1 MPEAASVIAPGIAE
15 GTRPLARPRFQQGS
29 AWFLLVV
36 LAAIPA
42 VAGGFWTYSVGVCIA
57 NAVAVLS
64 VGFLLRYSGEVSIG
78 HSFFLAFGAY
88 CTAILE
94 KELGLS
100 VAAGLPVAAVAGAL
114 IGIAFAWPSRAL
126 SGIYLAIVTMAL
138 ALSVPELIL
147 QIGPAAGGYEGLYV
161 SRPLLP
167 GISIDLQRYYLP
179 LAVLALVVLLLA
191 RFRHSRQGLVLL
203 TARDHPRA
211 AEAFG
216 FSRGYARLAAF
227 AISASIASI
236 AGSLLAFAASTVSPN
251 SFTLSTA
258 IYLLVGA
265 VVSLGSLGLA
275 GALAGGAFI
284 TLVPQVFAAWGDWV
298 PIIYGA
304 ALLAVITLGN
314 RPAEILAALR
324 TKLAGGRPDA

>member
-1 MPEAASVIAPGIAE
+1 MPEAVGVVAPVVTG
-15 GTRPLARPRFQQGS
+15 GTRPLSRRLAS
-29 AWFLLVV
+29 WVL
-36 LAAIPA
+36 LAALAVLPM
-42 VAGGFWTYSVGVCIA
+42 VAGGFWTYSVGVCMA

-64 VGFLLRYSGEVSIG
+64 VGFLLRYGGEVSIG

-88 CTAILE
+88 CTAVLE
-94 KELGLS
+94 RQMGVS
-100 VAAGLPVAAVAGAL
+100 VGISLPVAAIAGAL
-114 IGIAFAWPSRAL
+114 LGIAFAWPSRAL
-126 SGIYLAIVTMAL
+126 SGIYLAIATMAL
-138 ALSVPELIL
+138 ALAVPELIL
-147 QIGPAAGGYEGLYV
+147 QAGPIAGGYEGLYV
-161 SRPLLP
+161 SRPLVPGLP
-167 GISIDLQRYYLP
+167 MEMQRYYLP
-179 LAVLALVVLLLA
+179 LVVLGGVVLLLA
-191 RFRHSRQGLVLL
+191 RFRRSRQGLMLL

-227 AISASIASI
+227 AVSAAVASI

-258 IYLLVGA
+258 IYLLVGT
-265 VVSLGSLGLA
+265 VVSFGSLGLI

-304 ALLAVITLGN
+304 SLLLVITLGH
-314 RPAEILAALR
+314 RPAELLAALR
-324 TKLAGGRPDA
+324 SRLAGGRRDA

>member
-1 MPEAASVIAPGIAE
+1 MPEAVGVVTQEVTGEA
-15 GTRPLARPRFQQGS
+15 RPLSLRLASWVVF
-29 AWFLLVV
+29 VV

-42 VAGGFWTYSVGVCIA
+42 VAGGFWTYSVGVCMA

-64 VGFLLRYSGEVSIG
+64 VGFLLRYGGEVSIG

-94 KELGLS
+94 RQLGLS
-100 VAAGLPVAAVAGAL
+100 ISLSLPIAAVFGAL
-114 IGIAFAWPSRAL
+114 LGIAFAWPSRAL
-126 SGIYLAIVTMAL
+126 SGIYLAIATMAL
-138 ALSVPELIL
+138 ALAVPELIL
-147 QIGPAAGGYEGLYV
+147 QAGPIAGGYEGLYV
-161 SRPLLP
+161 SHPPVPGLP
-167 GISIDLQRYYLP
+167 IELQRYYVP
-179 LAVLALVVLLLA
+179 LLVLGLVVLLLA
-191 RFRHSRQGLVLL
+191 RFRRSRQGLVLL

-227 AISASIASI
+227 AISAVIASV

-258 IYLLVGA
+258 IYLLVGT
-265 VVSLGSLGLA
+265 VVSFGSLGLV

-284 TLVPQVFAAWGDWV
+284 TLVPQVFSAWGDWV

-304 ALLAVITLGN
+304 ALLLVVTLGH
-314 RPAEILAALR
+314 RPAEALVALR
-324 TKLAGGRPDA
+324 AWLTGGQRDA

>member
-1 MPEAASVIAPGIAE
+1 MPEAVGVVAPMATSEGRAMPRHLASWVMLVI
-15 GTRPLARPRFQQGS
+15 
-29 AWFLLVV
+29 
-36 LAAIPA
+36 LAAVPA
-42 VAGGFWTYSVGVCIA
+42 LAGGFWTYSLGVCMA

-64 VGFLLRYSGEVSIG
+64 VGFLLRYGGEVSIG

-94 KELGLS
+94 RQLGLS
-100 VAAGLPVAAVAGAL
+100 VGMGLPVAAVAGAVL
-114 IGIAFAWPSRAL
+114 GIAFAWPSRAL
-126 SGIYLAIVTMAL
+126 SGIYLAIATMAL
-138 ALSVPELIL
+138 ALAVPELIL
-147 QIGPAAGGYEGLYV
+147 QAGPVAGGYEGLYV
-161 SRPLLP
+161 SRPLVP
-167 GISIDLQRYYLP
+167 GLSIELQRYYLP
-179 LAVLALVVLLLA
+179 LVVLGLVVLLLA
-191 RFRHSRQGLVLL
+191 RFRRSRQGLVLL

-227 AISASIASI
+227 AISAAVASV

-258 IYLLVGA
+258 IYLLVGT
-265 VVSLGSLGLA
+265 VVSFGSLGLI

-304 ALLAVITLGN
+304 ALLLVVTLGH
-314 RPAEILAALR
+314 RPSEVLAALWAR
-324 TKLAGGRPDA
+324 LGGGRRNA

>member
-1 MPEAASVIAPGIAE
+1 MHEAVGVVTQAVTGEAGPLPRRLASWVP
-15 GTRPLARPRFQQGS
+15 
-29 AWFLLVV
+29 LVV

-42 VAGGFWTYSVGVCIA
+42 LAGGFWTYSVGVCMA

-64 VGFLLRYSGEVSIG
+64 VGFLLRYGGEVSIG

-94 KELGLS
+94 RQLGLS
-100 VAAGLPVAAVAGAL
+100 VGIGLPVAAVSGAL
-114 IGIAFAWPSRAL
+114 LGIAFAWPSRAL
-126 SGIYLAIVTMAL
+126 SGIYLAIATMAL
-138 ALSVPELIL
+138 ALAVPELIL
-147 QIGPAAGGYEGLYV
+147 QAGPIAGGYEGLYV
-161 SRPLLP
+161 SRPLFP
-167 GISIDLQRYYLP
+167 GVPIELQRYYLP
-179 LAVLALVVLLLA
+179 LVVLAVLVVLLA

-211 AEAFG
+211 GEAFG
-216 FSRGYARLAAF
+216 FSRSYARLAAF
-227 AISASIASI
+227 AISAAIASV

-258 IYLLVGA
+258 IYLLVGT
-265 VVSLGSLGLA
+265 VVSFGSLGLV

-284 TLVPQVFAAWGDWV
+284 TLIPQVFAAWGDWV

-304 ALLAVITLGN
+304 ALLLVVTLGH
-314 RPAEILAALR
+314 RPAEVLAALR
-324 TKLAGGRPDA
+324 ARLMGGRRNA

>member
-1 MPEAASVIAPGIAE
+1 MPEAVGVVTHAVTGEA
-15 GTRPLARPRFQQGS
+15 RPLPRRLAS
-29 AWFLLVV
+29 WVALVV

-42 VAGGFWTYSVGVCIA
+42 VAGGFWTYSVGVCMA

-64 VGFLLRYSGEVSIG
+64 VGFLLRYGGEVSIG

-94 KELGLS
+94 RQLGLS
-100 VAAGLPVAAVAGAL
+100 VGIGLPVAAIAGAVL
-114 IGIAFAWPSRAL
+114 GVAFAWPSRAL
-126 SGIYLAIVTMAL
+126 SGIYLAIATMAL
-138 ALSVPELIL
+138 ALAVPELIL
-147 QIGPAAGGYEGLYV
+147 QAGPVAGGYEGLYV
-161 SRPLLP
+161 SRPLVP
-167 GISIDLQRYYLP
+167 GLSIELQRYYLP
-179 LAVLALVVLLLA
+179 LVVLGLVVLLLA
-191 RFRHSRQGLVLL
+191 RFRRSRQGLVLL

-227 AISASIASI
+227 AISAAVASV
-236 AGSLLAFAASTVSPN
+236 AGSLLAFSASTVSPN

-258 IYLLVGA
+258 IYLLVGT
-265 VVSLGSLGLA
+265 VVSFGSLGLI

-304 ALLAVITLGN
+304 ALLLVITLGH
-314 RPAEILAALR
+314 RPAEVLAALR
-324 TKLAGGRPDA
+324 ARLAGGRRDA